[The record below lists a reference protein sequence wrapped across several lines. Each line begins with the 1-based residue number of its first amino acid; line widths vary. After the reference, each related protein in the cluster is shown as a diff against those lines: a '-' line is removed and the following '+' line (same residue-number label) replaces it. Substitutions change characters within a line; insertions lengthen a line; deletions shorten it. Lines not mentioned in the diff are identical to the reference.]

1 MTAGITF
8 KYVRWKNFLSTG
20 DQFTE
25 VQLDRNDSTLIIGAN
40 GAGKSTLLDA
50 LSFGLFGKPYR
61 NILKPQL
68 LNSINNKNCVVEVE
82 FSVGSADF
90 KIVRGIKPNTFEIY
104 QNGNLI
110 NQEANSRD
118 YQAFLEQNVL
128 KLNHKSF
135 HQVVVIG
142 SASFTPFMQLP
153 SGQRRT
159 IIEELLDIQ
168 VFSRMNQILK
178 EKIARTKEQLSDAN
192 NQLELITEKI
202 RLQNKYISDVQSL
215 AKDQIRDKQ
224 VTIANNQASIRDL
237 QASNAEL
244 SKKLE
249 LLVQRQKDLKTITNK
264 KQKLAGFG
272 LKFESTL
279 KTLQD
284 NRAFFVE
291 STSCPTCSQE
301 ITPETRQE
309 HVHRCDSKIGE
320 INEGI
325 EKLKVEIDTI
335 LEQETS
341 LQEEIEKFQEAQM
354 DIVANNA
361 SITALQNAIDKL
373 EEEILKIEGTDGDV
387 GAALADLK
395 ALQIEKE
402 RLSELKLSYIDQQ
415 NYNMIANEMLK
426 DTGIKTKIVKQY
438 LPIINKLVNQYLQ
451 ILDFFVLFNLDE
463 SFNETIKSRY
473 RDEFTYTSF
482 SEGEKQRIDL
492 SLLFTWRQIA
502 KMKNSANTNLL
513 ILDETFDSS
522 LDSDGIDNLMKILGS
537 VQDTNVFVISHKGD
551 VLDSK
556 FRNKIEFVKER
567 NFSRIKNAATI

>member
-1 MTAGITF
+1 MRIDF
-8 KYVRWKNFLSTG
+8 KVVRWKNFLSTG
-20 DQFTE
+20 DNFTE
-25 VQLDRNDSTLIIGAN
+25 IQLDRNDSTLIVGQN

-50 LSFGLFGKPYR
+50 LSFSLFGKPFR
-61 NILKPQL
+61 NINKPQL
-68 LNSINNKNCVVEVE
+68 INSINNKNCVVEVE
-82 FSVGSADF
+82 FSVGNVEF
-90 KIVRGIKPNTFEIY
+90 KIVRGIKPNVFEIW
-104 QNGNLI
+104 QNGSLI
-110 NQEANSRD
+110 NQASANRD
-118 YQAFLEQNVL
+118 YQEFLEQNIL

-153 SGQRRT
+153 AHQRRT

-178 EKIARTKEQLSDAN
+178 EKMARTKELINDAN
-192 NQLELITEKI
+192 NQLEIIAEKI
-202 RLQNKYISDVQSL
+202 KLQNRYISDVESL

-224 VTIANNQASIRDL
+224 TAISDSQTSIRNL
-237 QASNAEL
+237 QTKNTGL
-244 SKKLE
+244 SEKLE
-249 LLVQRQKDLKTITNK
+249 LLIQRQKDLKTISAK

-279 KTLQD
+279 KTLQE

-301 ITPETRQE
+301 ITPETRSE
-309 HVHRCDSKIGE
+309 HVHRSDNKINE
-320 INEGI
+320 INQGI
-325 EKLKVEIDTI
+325 EKLKDELNTI
-335 LEQETS
+335 LAEETT
-341 LQEEIEKFQEAQM
+341 LQDEIETFQQAQL

-361 SITALQNAIDKL
+361 SITALQKAIDKL
-373 EEEILKIEGTDGDV
+373 EEEILKIEGTEGDV
-387 GAALADLK
+387 SVAISELAT
-395 ALQIEKE
+395 LQKQKE
-402 RLSELKLSYIDQQ
+402 SLAELKLGYIDQQ
-415 NYNMIANEMLK
+415 NYFFIANEMLK

-438 LPIINKLVNQYLQ
+438 LPVINKLVNQYLQ
-451 ILDFFVLFNLDE
+451 TLDFFVLFNLDE

-473 RDEFTYTSF
+473 RDEFTYPSF

-522 LDSDGIDNLMKILGS
+522 LDNDGIDNLMKILNTVS
-537 VQDTNVFVISHKGD
+537 TDTNVFIISHKGD

-556 FRNKIEFVKER
+556 FRNKIEFIKER
-567 NFSRIKNAATI
+567 NFSRIK

>member
-1 MTAGITF
+1 MAGIIF
-8 KYVRWKNFLSTG
+8 KTVRWKNFLSTG
-20 DQFTE
+20 DTFTE
-25 VQLDRNDSTLIIGAN
+25 IQLNRNDSTLIIGQN

-50 LSFGLFGKPYR
+50 LSFGLFGKPFR

-68 LNSINNKNCVVEVE
+68 LNSINNKNAVVEVE
-82 FSVGSADF
+82 FSVGAAEF

-104 QNGNLI
+104 QNSNLI
-110 NQEANSRD
+110 NQDSNSRD

-153 SGQRRT
+153 PAQRRT

-168 VFSRMNQILK
+168 VFSRMNQLLK
-178 EKIARTKEQLSDAN
+178 EKIARTKEQINDVN
-192 NQLELITEKI
+192 NQLEIISEKVK
-202 RLQNKYISDVQSL
+202 LQNKYITDVESL
-215 AKDQIRDKQ
+215 AKDQVLLKQ
-224 VTIANNQASIRDL
+224 EEISNNMVSVRNL
-237 QASNAEL
+237 QERNSTLSTQISEL
-244 SKKLE
+244 
-249 LLVQRQKDLKTITNK
+249 VDRQKSLKAVETK
-264 KQKLAGFG
+264 KNKLAAFG
-272 LKFESTL
+272 GKFTSSITQFEQDKKFFTDSTL
-279 KTLQD
+279 
-284 NRAFFVE
+284 
-291 STSCPTCSQE
+291 CPTCDQE
-301 ITPETRQE
+301 ISAEARTK
-309 HVHRCDSKIGE
+309 HIHRCDSEITKIS
-320 INEGI
+320 EGL
-325 EKLKVEIDTI
+325 EK
-335 LEQETS
+335 
-341 LQEEIEKFQEAQM
+341 LQEELLAVETIETTLLEEIEQFQNAQM

-361 SITALQNAIDKL
+361 SIAALQKAIDKL
-373 EEEILKIEGTDGDV
+373 EADILKIEGTEGDV
-387 GAALADLK
+387 GAAMADLK

-402 RLSELKLSYIDQQ
+402 RLAELKLSHIDGQ
-415 NYNMIANEMLK
+415 NYNMIASEMLK

-438 LPIINKLVNQYLQ
+438 LPVINKLVNQYLQ

-473 RDEFTYTSF
+473 RDEFTYASF

-522 LDSDGIDNLMKILGS
+522 LDNDGIDNLMKILGS

-567 NFSRIKNAATI
+567 NFSRIK

>member
-1 MTAGITF
+1 MAAIIF
-8 KYVRWKNFLSTG
+8 KTVRWKNFLSTG
-20 DQFTE
+20 DKFTE
-25 VQLDRNDSTLIIGAN
+25 IELNRNDSTLIIGQN

-50 LSFGLFGKPYR
+50 LSFGLFGKPFR

-68 LNSINNKNCVVEVE
+68 LNSINNKNAVVEVE
-82 FSVGSADF
+82 FSVGAAEF

-153 SGQRRT
+153 PGQRRT

-178 EKIARTKEQLSDAN
+178 EKIARTKEQINDVN
-192 NQLELITEKI
+192 NQLEIISEKV
-202 RLQNKYISDVQSL
+202 RLQNKYIVVVESL
-215 AKDQIRDKQ
+215 AKDQVRDKQ
-224 VTIANNQASIRDL
+224 KAITDNQTAIKGL
-237 QASNAEL
+237 QSKNAEL
-244 SKKLE
+244 SERLAELVSKQRSLKSIETKKNK
-249 LLVQRQKDLKTITNK
+249 LLSFGDKFNSTIK
-264 KQKLAGFG
+264 
-272 LKFESTL
+272 S
-279 KTLQD
+279 LQE

-291 STSCPTCSQE
+291 STACPTCSQE
-301 ITPETRQE
+301 ISADTRQE
-309 HVHRCDSKIGE
+309 HVHKCDSKIGE
-320 INEGI
+320 VNKHI
-325 EKLKVEIDTI
+325 EELEEELMLIESEEMLLLEEVE
-335 LEQETS
+335 S
-341 LQEEIEKFQEAQM
+341 FQHAQM

-361 SITALQNAIDKL
+361 SITALQNQIDKL
-373 EEEILKIEGTDGDV
+373 ESEVLKIEGTEGDV
-387 GAALADLK
+387 GAAMADLK

-402 RLSELKLSYIDQQ
+402 SLAELKLSHIDGQ
-415 NYNMIANEMLK
+415 NYNMIASEMLK

-438 LPIINKLVNQYLQ
+438 LPVINKLVNQYLQ

-473 RDEFTYTSF
+473 RDEFTYASF

-522 LDSDGIDNLMKILGS
+522 LDTDGIDNLMKILGS

-567 NFSRIKNAATI
+567 NFSRIK

>member
-1 MTAGITF
+1 MAAIIF
-8 KYVRWKNFLSTG
+8 KTVRWKNFLSTG
-20 DQFTE
+20 DKFTE
-25 VQLDRNDSTLIIGAN
+25 IQLNRNDSTLIIGQN

-50 LSFGLFGKPYR
+50 LSFGLFGKPFR

-68 LNSINNKNCVVEVE
+68 VNSINNKAAVVEVE
-82 FSVGSADF
+82 FSVGAAEF

-104 QNGNLI
+104 QNNNLI

-153 SGQRRT
+153 PGQRRT

-178 EKIARTKEQLSDAN
+178 EKIARTKEQINDVN
-192 NQLELITEKI
+192 NQLELISEKV
-202 RLQNKYISDVQSL
+202 RLQNKYITDVESL
-215 AKDQIRDKQ
+215 AKDQVRDKQ
-224 VTIANNQASIRDL
+224 KAITDNQTAIKNL
-237 QASNAEL
+237 QSKNAEL
-244 SKKLE
+244 SEKLAE
-249 LLVQRQKDLKTITNK
+249 LVT
-264 KQKLAGFG
+264 KQKSLKSIETKKNKLLSFG
-272 LKFESTL
+272 DKFSTTI
-279 KTLQD
+279 KSLQE
-284 NRAFFVE
+284 NRTFFVE
-291 STSCPTCSQE
+291 STACPTCSQE
-301 ITPETRQE
+301 ISADTRQE
-309 HVHRCDSKIGE
+309 HVHKCDSKIRE
-320 INEGI
+320 VDKHI
-325 EKLKVEIDTI
+325 EELEEELMLIEAEEMILLEEVE
-335 LEQETS
+335 S
-341 LQEEIEKFQEAQM
+341 FQNAQM
-354 DIVANNA
+354 DIVGNNA
-361 SITALQNAIDKL
+361 SITALQNQIDKF
-373 EEEILKIEGTDGDV
+373 ESEVVKIVGTEGDV
-387 GAALADLK
+387 GAAFADLK
-395 ALQIEKE
+395 TLQIEKE
-402 RLSELKLSYIDQQ
+402 SLAELKLSHIDGQ
-415 NYNMIANEMLK
+415 NYNMIASEMLK
-426 DTGIKTKIVKQY
+426 DTGIKTKIVRQY
-438 LPIINKLVNQYLQ
+438 LPVINKLVNQYLQ

-473 RDEFTYTSF
+473 RDEFTYASF

-522 LDSDGIDNLMKILGS
+522 LDTDGIDNLMKILDS

-567 NFSRIKNAATI
+567 NFSRIK

>member
-1 MTAGITF
+1 MAAIIF
-8 KYVRWKNFLSTG
+8 KTVRWKNFLSTG
-20 DQFTE
+20 DKFTE
-25 VQLDRNDSTLIIGAN
+25 IELNRNDSTLIIGQN

-50 LSFGLFGKPYR
+50 LSFGLFGKPFR

-68 LNSINNKNCVVEVE
+68 LNSINNKNAVVEVE
-82 FSVGSADF
+82 FSVGAAEF

-153 SGQRRT
+153 PGQRRT

-178 EKIARTKEQLSDAN
+178 EKIARTKEQINDVN
-192 NQLELITEKI
+192 NQLEIISEKV
-202 RLQNKYISDVQSL
+202 RLQNKYIVDVESL
-215 AKDQIRDKQ
+215 AKDQVRDKQ
-224 VTIANNQASIRDL
+224 KAITDNQTAIKGL
-237 QASNAEL
+237 QSKNAEL
-244 SKKLE
+244 SERLAELVSKQRSLKSIETKKNK
-249 LLVQRQKDLKTITNK
+249 LLSFGDKFNSTIK
-264 KQKLAGFG
+264 
-272 LKFESTL
+272 S
-279 KTLQD
+279 LQE

-291 STSCPTCSQE
+291 STACPTCSQE
-301 ITPETRQE
+301 ISADTRQE
-309 HVHRCDSKIGE
+309 HVHKCDSKIGE
-320 INEGI
+320 VNKHI
-325 EKLKVEIDTI
+325 EELEEELILIEAEEMILLEEVE
-335 LEQETS
+335 S
-341 LQEEIEKFQEAQM
+341 FQNAQM

-361 SITALQNAIDKL
+361 SITALQNQIDKL
-373 EEEILKIEGTDGDV
+373 ESEVLKIEGTEGDV
-387 GAALADLK
+387 GAAMADLK
-395 ALQIEKE
+395 TLQVEKE
-402 RLSELKLSYIDQQ
+402 SLAELKLSHIDGQ
-415 NYNMIANEMLK
+415 NYNMIASEMLK

-438 LPIINKLVNQYLQ
+438 LPVINKLVNQYLQ

-473 RDEFTYTSF
+473 RDEFTYASF

-522 LDSDGIDNLMKILGS
+522 LDTDGIDNLMKILGS

-567 NFSRIKNAATI
+567 NFSRIK

>member
-1 MTAGITF
+1 MRIEF
-8 KYVRWKNFLSTG
+8 KNVRWKNFLSTG
-20 DQFTE
+20 DSFTE
-25 VQLDRNDSTLIIGAN
+25 IQLNRNDSTLVVGHN

-61 NILKPQL
+61 NITKPQL

-82 FSVGSADF
+82 FSVGSVDF
-90 KIVRGIKPNTFEIY
+90 KIIRGIKPNTFEIY

-110 NQEANSRD
+110 NQSSTSRD
-118 YQAFLEQNVL
+118 YQEYLEQNVL

-135 HQVVVIG
+135 HQIVVIG

-153 SGQRRT
+153 TAQRRN

-178 EKIARTKEQLSDAN
+178 EKAARVKELIADAN
-192 NQLELITEKI
+192 NQLTIISEKVK
-202 RLQNKYISDVQSL
+202 LQNKYISDVESL
-215 AKDQIRDKQ
+215 AKDQVRDKQ
-224 VTIANNQASIRDL
+224 TSIANNQTSIRTL
-237 QASNAEL
+237 QEQNSEL

-249 LLVQRQKDLKTITNK
+249 LLIQRQKDLKTVTTK

-272 LKFESTL
+272 VKFESTL
-279 KTLQD
+279 KTLQE

-301 ITPETRQE
+301 ITSDTREE

-320 INEGI
+320 INQGV
-325 EKLKVEIDTI
+325 EKLKTELDNLI
-335 LEQETS
+335 LEEST
-341 LQEEIEKFQEAQM
+341 LQEEIEKFQEAQL

-361 SITALQNAIDKL
+361 SITALQNAINAL
-373 EEEILKIEGTDGDV
+373 EEEILKIEGTEGNV
-387 GAALADLK
+387 SEATEELKKLQKEKEALA
-395 ALQIEKE
+395 
-402 RLSELKLSYIDQQ
+402 ELKLNYIDQQ
-415 NYNMIANEMLK
+415 NYFFIANEMLK

-438 LPIINKLVNQYLQ
+438 LPVINKLVNQYLQ
-451 ILDFFVLFNLDE
+451 TLDFFVLFNLDE
-463 SFNETIKSRY
+463 SFDETIKSRY
-473 RDEFTYTSF
+473 RDEFTYASF

-522 LDSDGIDNLMKILGS
+522 LDNDGIDNLMKILNT
-537 VQDTNVFVISHKGD
+537 VTTDTNVFIISHKGD

-556 FRNKIEFVKER
+556 FRNKIEFIKER
-567 NFSRIKNAATI
+567 NFSRIK

>member
-1 MTAGITF
+1 MAAIIF
-8 KYVRWKNFLSTG
+8 KTVRWKNFLSTG
-20 DQFTE
+20 DKFTQI
-25 VQLDRNDSTLIIGAN
+25 QLNRNDSTLIIGQN

-50 LSFGLFGKPYR
+50 LSFGLFGKPFR

-68 LNSINNKNCVVEVE
+68 VNSINNKAAVVEVE
-82 FSVGSADF
+82 FSVGAAEF

-104 QNGNLI
+104 QNDNLI

-153 SGQRRT
+153 PGQRRT

-178 EKIARTKEQLSDAN
+178 EKIARTKEQINDVN
-192 NQLELITEKI
+192 NQLEIISEKV
-202 RLQNKYISDVQSL
+202 RLQNKYITDVESL
-215 AKDQIRDKQ
+215 AKDQVRDKQ
-224 VTIANNQASIRDL
+224 KAITDNQTAIKNL
-237 QASNAEL
+237 QSKNAEL
-244 SKKLE
+244 SEKLAE
-249 LLVQRQKDLKTITNK
+249 LVT
-264 KQKLAGFG
+264 KQKSLKSIETKKNKLLSFG
-272 LKFESTL
+272 DKFSTTI
-279 KTLQD
+279 KSLQE
-284 NRAFFVE
+284 NRTFFVE
-291 STSCPTCSQE
+291 STACPTCSQE
-301 ITPETRQE
+301 ISADTRQE
-309 HVHRCDSKIGE
+309 HVHKCDSKIRE
-320 INEGI
+320 VDKHI
-325 EKLKVEIDTI
+325 EELEEELMLIEAEEMILLEEVE
-335 LEQETS
+335 S
-341 LQEEIEKFQEAQM
+341 FQNAQM
-354 DIVANNA
+354 DIVGNNA
-361 SITALQNAIDKL
+361 SITALQNQIDKF
-373 EEEILKIEGTDGDV
+373 ESEVVKIVGTEGDV
-387 GAALADLK
+387 GAAIADLK

-402 RLSELKLSYIDQQ
+402 SLAELKLSHIDGQ
-415 NYNMIANEMLK
+415 NYNMIASEMLK
-426 DTGIKTKIVKQY
+426 DTGIKTKIVRQY
-438 LPIINKLVNQYLQ
+438 LPVINKLVNQYLQ

-473 RDEFTYTSF
+473 RDEFTYASF

-522 LDSDGIDNLMKILGS
+522 LDTDGIDNLMKILDS

-567 NFSRIKNAATI
+567 NFSRIK